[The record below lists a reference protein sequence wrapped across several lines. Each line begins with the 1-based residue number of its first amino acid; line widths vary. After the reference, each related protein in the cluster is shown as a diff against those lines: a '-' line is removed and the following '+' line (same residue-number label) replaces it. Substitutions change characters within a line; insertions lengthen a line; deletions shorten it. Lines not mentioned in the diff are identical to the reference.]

1 MRTTVGVIIS
11 AFAIAACTALIA
23 CTRSKEPAHPTRA
36 PKPVQPITKVAP
48 PTPIQEKRQEIGGDT
63 WNPAWDA
70 VVERALPP
78 ALLSTRVPR
87 DVRSFCPRFYQLSE
101 VDKRAFWAYF
111 FQALA
116 GAEAG
121 LNPVTNVRHTEPE
134 VAVVD
139 GVTGHMVR
147 SQGLLQLTYEDEVRY
162 GCNFNWQADR
172 NRSLKDPNKT
182 ILQPENNL
190 LCGVKILTNQIID
203 QRKPLLSST
212 SYWSTLRPG
221 TPSYAVFSKQ
231 MVNPPAACGRNI
243 RRARSVPQDREIAR
257 ADSGAKAT
265 TVANR

>member
-1 MRTTVGVIIS
+1 MRTKFCSIIS
-11 AFAIAACTALIA
+11 AVALAACTALTA
-23 CTRSKEPAHPTRA
+23 CTKGKEPAHPASA
-36 PKPVQPITKVAP
+36 PKPTQPITKVAP
-48 PTPIQEKRQEIGGDT
+48 PTPIQEKREEIGGDT

-139 GVTGHMVR
+139 GVTGQMVR
-147 SQGLLQLTYEDEVRY
+147 SQGLLQLTYEDQVRY

-172 NRSLKDPNKT
+172 KRRLKDPDKT
-182 ILQPENNL
+182 ILRPENNL

-203 QRKPLLSST
+203 QRKPLLCST

-221 TPSYAVFSKQ
+221 TPSYAVFAKQ
-231 MVNPPAACGRNI
+231 MVNPPAACGTKI

-257 ADSGAKAT
+257 ADSGTKAT